1 MATEEVKEPQ
11 PTMVYKFPGT
21 MHTDNVTKD
30 SFDYKIVDGD
40 EVEKACEDGWFETPA
55 EARTAFDNSTPV
67 TRAEMEMKATELDID
82 FDDDTEDEVLLS
94 AIEEKLKSSNGF
106 FNKVTSFLG

>member
-11 PTMVYKFPGT
+11 PTMVYKFPGN

-40 EVEKACEDGWFETPA
+40 EVEKACEAGWFETPA
-55 EARTAFDNSTPV
+55 EAKTACEADEDSAPV
-67 TRAEMEMKATELDID
+67 TREELETKAIELGID
-82 FDDDTEDEVLLS
+82 FDGRTSDKKLQ
-94 AIEEKLKSSNGF
+94 AKIEESLNQSEDF
-106 FNKVTSFLG
+106 M